1 MVSHS
6 EGSTRL
12 GAREGEVMRVL
23 WGADDPRTV
32 RAVLEELNRHR
43 RPQLAYTTVMTVMGR
58 LAEKG
63 VLRRVRTGRQY
74 VYEPAVADEAAIAV
88 GEVVRDFGEAAVAP
102 FVEAARSDPMLRRRL
117 QRLLKDQT

>member
-1 MVSHS
+1 VVSHS
-6 EGSTRL
+6 EGSKRL
-12 GAREGEVMRVL
+12 GALEGEVMRMV
-23 WGADDPRTV
+23 WAADEPQTV

-63 VLRRVRTGRQY
+63 VLRRARTGRQY

-117 QRLLKDQT
+117 QRLMKDHT

>member
-12 GAREGEVMRVL
+12 GALEREVMRVL

-63 VLRRVRTGRQY
+63 VLRRVRT
-74 VYEPAVADEAAIAV
+74 
-88 GEVVRDFGEAAVAP
+88 
-102 FVEAARSDPMLRRRL
+102 
-117 QRLLKDQT
+117 